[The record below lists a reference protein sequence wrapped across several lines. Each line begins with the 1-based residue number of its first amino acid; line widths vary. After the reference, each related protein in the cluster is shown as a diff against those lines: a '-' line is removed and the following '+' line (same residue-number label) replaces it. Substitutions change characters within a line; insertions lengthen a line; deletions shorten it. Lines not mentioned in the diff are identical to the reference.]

1 MHSILSAR
9 LSDAWKNIY
18 FVFIYFT
25 FLSFREDWFAL
36 LFSLSQVFFTTGC
49 ETIYRWNPIYTFIQ
63 FFRWRY
69 QNIRVEGLENTEYSM
84 TDPTQTT

>member
-49 ETIYRWNPIYTFIQ
+49 GTIYRWSVQFILS
-63 FFRWRY
+63 F
-69 QNIRVEGLENTEYSM
+69 NSSAGVIRILELKDWKIRSI
-84 TDPTQTT
+84 P

>member
-1 MHSILSAR
+1 MHSLLCAR
-9 LSDAWKNIY
+9 LSDVWANIY

-49 ETIYRWNPIYTFIQ
+49 GTIYRWSVQFILS
-63 FFRWRY
+63 F
-69 QNIRVEGLENTEYSM
+69 NSSAGVIRILELKDWKIRSI
-84 TDPTQTT
+84 P